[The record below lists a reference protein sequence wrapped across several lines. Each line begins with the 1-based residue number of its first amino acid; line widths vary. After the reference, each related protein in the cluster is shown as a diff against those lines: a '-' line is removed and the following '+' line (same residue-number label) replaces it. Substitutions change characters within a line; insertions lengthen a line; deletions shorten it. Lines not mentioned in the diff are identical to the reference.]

1 MLGLHDP
8 TTTPVMGESLETF
21 FRRTVDCWAKSVGA
35 SLAAGDILSGKQLRR
50 RAFDLARTRY
60 EELWPL
66 LEEMNELEAE
76 QARLE
81 SQVTKFK
88 GAPGGGGGAGAGKKG
103 GAAPS
108 GGKGGRDDKKKGSKK

>member
-8 TTTPVMGESLETF
+8 TTTPVMGESLESF
-21 FRRTVDCWAKSVGA
+21 FRRTVDSWAKTVGA

-50 RAFDLARTRY
+50 RAFDLARSRY

-81 SQVTKFK
+81 SQVKK
-88 GAPGGGGGAGAGKKG
+88 SKPEKGGGSKS
-103 GAAPS
+103 AA
-108 GGKGGRDDKKKGSKK
+108 GGKGGKDDKKKKNKK